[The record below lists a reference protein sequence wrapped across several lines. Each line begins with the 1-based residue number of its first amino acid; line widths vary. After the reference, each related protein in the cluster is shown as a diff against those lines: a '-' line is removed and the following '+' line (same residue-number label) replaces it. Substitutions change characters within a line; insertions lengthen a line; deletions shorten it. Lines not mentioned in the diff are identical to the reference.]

1 MRPWIIALGLA
12 LAVTTFA
19 GSASAATRCKD
30 ATGKFIKCPPAA
42 AASAAPAASAK
53 ASPKATP
60 KATPMAASLM
70 PVSPKAASPK
80 PATASVAAR
89 CKDATG
95 KFIRC
100 PSPAAAPLAGHC
112 RDIKTGR
119 FAKCGTPGTKPA

>member
-19 GSASAATRCKD
+19 GSASAATHCKD
-30 ATGKFIKCPPAA
+30 AKGKFIKCPPAA

-60 KATPMAASLM
+60 MAASLM
-70 PVSPKAASPK
+70 PASPKAAGPK
-80 PATASVAAR
+80 PAVASAATR

-95 KFIRC
+95 KFIKC
-100 PSPAAAPLAGHC
+100 PSTAAVPVAGHC